1 MVSFMSWSY
10 EEIKKRQKAL
20 DKKSPFYKDDL
31 ESIKEMLVELGRDS
45 FYDKIFSSLIFF
57 TPPLMTIKNNLSYYR
72 SVSKFTN
79 PILLKAFQ
87 VIEDYDAPELQKR
100 LPKKD
105 FVIEDYIEMIHEF
118 AQTLPDPFK
127 KEVKKYAHESYF
139 QFSSSPK
146 TEYKGVTFI
155 TRSPNYKPYYLIE
168 KTKNIGTFGT
178 MVHEIGHGIFMRKE
192 ANNFILY
199 KLLGEV
205 EGFFFDYLAL
215 QFLKRKEFLT
225 QEEVLA
231 NDNFD
236 DFSNSIY
243 QYFTQ
248 SLQCHLIFQDKRFV
262 ATEKILKESLKY
274 NLTFPLSQG
283 YLELISSADFFR
295 NTKYAFSYL
304 VNLDLQNIPDLEKA
318 LYYLYKLRTEQTLEL
333 PLLLKKCQI
342 TFLDDNYA
350 SLKRVKQMHM
360 KIDKHEKI

>member
-1 MVSFMSWSY
+1 MSWNY
-10 EEIKKRQKAL
+10 EEIKKRRKAL
-20 DKKSPFYKDDL
+20 DKRSPFYRDDL
-31 ESIKEMLVELGRDS
+31 ENLKGMLKELGYES
-45 FYDKIFSSLIFF
+45 FFDKFLSSFIFF
-57 TPPLMTIKNNLSYYR
+57 ETPLIAIENNLSDYR
-72 SVSKFTN
+72 AIAKFTN
-79 PILLKAFQ
+79 PILLQAFE
-87 VIEDYDAPELQKR
+87 ITKNYDVPEFQKR

-105 FVIEDYIEMIHEF
+105 FTIKEYIEMIHEF
-118 AQTLPDPFK
+118 AQTLPEPFK

-168 KTKNIGTFGT
+168 KTKNIGTFVT

-215 QFLKRKEFLT
+215 QFLKKKEFLT

-231 NDNFD
+231 DDNFS
-236 DFSNSIY
+236 DFSNSVY
-243 QYFTQ
+243 QYFAQ
-248 SLQCHLIFQDKRFV
+248 SLQCHLIFQAKRFV
-262 ATEKILKESLKY
+262 ATEEILKESLKY
-274 NLTFPLSQG
+274 NLPFPLSQG
-283 YLELISSADFFR
+283 YLELISSADFFS
-295 NTKYAFSYL
+295 NTKYTFSYL
-304 VNLDLQNIPDLEKA
+304 VNLDLQNISDLERA

-333 PLLLKKCQI
+333 LFLLKKCQI